1 MHILASALGATLV
14 FACLTPDLAA
24 QERGRRRNDP
34 PPELTHGDYTEVEFE
49 SAAVE
54 RKVRYGI
61 YIPKSYADPANK
73 DRRYPLVI
81 WLHGMFEDDMRF
93 HTRGGSKTLDD
104 LIGKGEV
111 PELILVCPSNGRSGF
126 YINGKNGGRGEDLI
140 VEDLLT
146 HIDATYRVEPAREKR
161 ALMGVSMGG
170 MCALKIAFR
179 HPDLFG
185 TVATHSAAVFPADLD
200 KLPERF
206 KNAMKSQWLGPLLSE
221 TFGDPI
227 DRDLWRENNPLAL
240 IEACDKAKLAGLRIY
255 HDAGTRDRYEFHLT
269 NAMLDAALDAK
280 EIPHTW
286 RLIEGGGHSWGEG
299 LATATLA
306 DSLRFVAVQL
316 SAAAG
321 KSALKDLL
329 GPGSASGEKKDGAET
344 GKDAPQP
351 HR

>member
-1 MHILASALGATLV
+1 MQILASALGAMIVL
-14 FACLTPDLAA
+14 ASLTSDPAA
-24 QERGRRRNDP
+24 QERGRRRNEP
-34 PPELTHGDYTEVEFE
+34 PPELTHGEYKAVEFE
-49 SAAVE
+49 SEALE
-54 RKVRYGI
+54 RKARYGV
-61 YIPKSYADPANK
+61 YVPKSYAEEANK

-93 HTRGGSKTLDD
+93 HNRGGSKTLDD

-111 PELILVCPSNGRSGF
+111 PELILVCPNAGRSGF
-126 YINGKNGGRGEDLI
+126 CINGKNGGRGEDL
-140 VEDLLT
+140 VVKDLLT
-146 HIDATYRVEPAREKR
+146 HLDATYRLEPAREKR
-161 ALMGVSMGG
+161 AIMGVSMGG

-185 TVATHSAAVFPADLD
+185 TVATHAAAVFPADLD
-200 KLPERF
+200 KLPDRF
-206 KNAMKSQWLGPLLSE
+206 KNAMRNQWLAPLLDE

-240 IEACDKAKLAGLRIY
+240 IEACDKEKLAGLRIY
-255 HDAGTRDRYEFHLT
+255 HDAGTADRYSFHLT
-269 NAMLDAALDAK
+269 NEMLHAALEAK

-286 RLIEGGGHSWGEG
+286 RRIEGGGHSWGEG

-321 KSALKDLL
+321 KSALKGLL
-329 GPGSASGEKKDGAET
+329 GPGAASEKKESAET
-344 GKDAPQP
+344 GKEAPQA